1 MGAVEDVVGQ
11 LLLDPIRVG
20 AKNFGDAGGRIVA
33 VQPLTQIV
41 FRDGRLRDLPVA
53 GTRGVGRQN

>member
-1 MGAVEDVVGQ
+1 VGAVEDVVGQ

-33 VQPLTQIV
+33 VQPLTQMVFEIV
-41 FRDGRLRDLPVA
+41 ACVTF
-53 GTRGVGRQN
+53 Q

>member
-1 MGAVEDVVGQ
+1 VGAVEDVVGQ

-33 VQPLTQIV
+33 VQPLTH
-41 FRDGRLRDLPVA
+41 GRA
-53 GTRGVGRQN
+53 SS